1 MSKTWVL
8 VADSARAKI
17 FSAQSPVGPL
27 VEVEDWVHPES
38 RLHALEVNADKP
50 GRTQD
55 SAAHGRHAMES
66 EVDPKAQNALRFAH
80 ELAERLDR
88 ARVEGRFDKLVLVAA
103 PGFLGLLREALPKQT
118 RARVTAEVDKDLVT
132 HDPADIRAHLPYRI

>member
-17 FSAQSPVGPL
+17 FRAQSPVGPL

-38 RLHALEVNADKP
+38 RLHELDINADKP
-50 GRTQD
+50 GRTHD
-55 SAAHGRHAMES
+55 SAGQGRHAMEN
-66 EVDPKAQNALRFAH
+66 EVSPKAQDAREFARQ
-80 ELAERLDR
+80 LAERLDK
-88 ARVEGRFDKLVLVAA
+88 ARTDGLFDHLLLVAA
-103 PGFLGLLREALPKQT
+103 PAFLGLLREALSKPT
-118 RARVTAEVDKDLVT
+118 RDRVTAEVDKDLVM